1 MGDVD
6 QVQDAG
12 SPHSGGYAETEADSS
27 PRRPPQLK
35 PEDSFGST
43 FYGELNEFSLDSQ
56 EQAEIIDL
64 TNAEGATPQD
74 ETETKTEEE
83 AEEETEPPVILSFKR
98 KPPPQPVAPDQIPKA
113 IPPSYWSH
121 TLYHGPEGQDVI
133 VDYCRTFEQSEKI
146 AKHFLTEPVLGLDM
160 EWSPYASPYDGI
172 KMNAS
177 VLQLAS
183 EERIAIF
190 HLALHEGKTAAE
202 IFPPA
207 LKQIIESA
215 EILKTGVNINSA
227 DGGRLRTYL
236 NLQPKGLFE
245 LSHLYNLLSN
255 NRTAGGYIMRKLKS
269 MSDQVEA
276 KLGLPLLKD
285 SVRTSRW
292 DRPLNQSQIS
302 YAATDAYAG
311 FMLFH
316 VMNEQRKV
324 MKPAPPRPEFA
335 ELGLPI
341 VGIPEEADADDPSE
355 DSKAGSDSKTRKKA
369 VTHPV
374 DELQGPSLVLQ
385 VKGVGDQTIRNFGET
400 CLSTIRD
407 APYSAEASLEGI
419 DDVPDDVIIDEP
431 IISAPKQKKQRNASN
446 VDDSSKPLFNALC
459 AKRREIAAER
469 SIPSWQFYRIANNGV
484 LKDIAEKR
492 PTSLKEL
499 REINGVGDYL
509 ARQYGETWLSVIRDF
524 DSVESSEKQTSEEE
538 MSDDEALNIT
548 PDNLPSGAEG
558 CLAGERIVFTGILD
572 CLGRTAA
579 QELATICGAEVLM
592 GPDSETTLVVTG
604 RNVSESKLQAITD
617 YNLQTISEEKFLGL
631 IRTRSAEALS
641 TGRAAD
647 TGSTTQH
654 LTRPPLPSLAD
665 LMVEHK
671 PSDADELSPA
681 DRPFFNALKAL
692 RTQLSSLSKLKAE
705 TICSDSTLH
714 AIALAKPRTRANL
727 VLIPGARALDNTAQ
741 RHNKNMDN
749 FLEKHNRSFS
759 APASNRGPSND
770 SISDGS
776 EQTDKEDAFETT
788 EPATSRVSSKP
799 AQKWVYGEF
808 PTPPPAISKKRKF

>member
-459 AKRREIAAER
+459 AKRKEIAAER

-524 DSVESSEKQTSEEE
+524 DSVESSEKQTSEED

-548 PDNLPSGAEG
+548 PDNLPPGAEG
-558 CLAGERIVFTGILD
+558 CLVGERIVLTGILD

-579 QELATICGAEVLM
+579 QELATICGAEVLK

-647 TGSTTQH
+647 TGSTTPQ

-671 PSDADELSPA
+671 SSNADELSPA

-714 AIALAKPRTRANL
+714 AIAVAKPRTRANL

-741 RHNKNMDN
+741 RHNKDMDN
-749 FLEKHNRSFS
+749 FLAKHNRSFS
-759 APASNRGPSND
+759 APGNNRGLSND
-770 SISDGS
+770 SISEGS
-776 EQTDKEDAFETT
+776 EETDKEDAFETT
-788 EPATSRVSSKP
+788 KPATSRVSSKP

-808 PTPPPAISKKRKF
+808 PTPPPALSKKRKF